1 MEILDCKGLACP
13 SPVLRTKELIES
25 QAIEAIQI
33 LVDNEAAS
41 QNVSRFLES
50 RGFHPDVTSDAGVFA
65 ITGKRGESASAASQ
79 ECEIMSDR
87 QLGLDRAQTMVMI
100 ATDRIGYGDDTLGK
114 KLMVNFLSTLKEM
127 EGLWRLVF
135 VNNGVKLT
143 VKGAETVQVI
153 QELESSG
160 VSVLVCG
167 TCLTFFDLLDSKQ
180 VGETT
185 NMLDIVTSMQVAS
198 KVINL

>member
-25 QAIEAIQI
+25 RTVEAVQI

-41 QNVSRFLES
+41 QNVSRFLQS
-50 RGFHPDVTSDAGVFA
+50 RGFQPDVTSDAGVFT
-65 ITGKRGESASAASQ
+65 ITGNRAESAPASK
-79 ECEIMSDR
+79 ECEVMSDR
-87 QLGLDRAQTMVMI
+87 QLGLDQARTMVMI

-143 VKGAETVQVI
+143 VAGAETVPAI

-167 TCLTFFDLLDSKQ
+167 TCLTFFDLLDKKK